1 MKKIGLYLGTFN
13 PIHNGHIALANYFI
27 NSTDLDEVWVV
38 LTPQNP
44 FKKNYNLIEDNHR
57 LEMANNTFN
66 HLKNIK
72 VSDIEFQLDKP
83 NYTIDTINRLSKD
96 FPNQQFTLLIG
107 EDNLVNFHHWKD
119 YSKILDLVEVYVYPR
134 TTDINIDQELI
145 TNNKINILDAPK
157 IETSSDQI
165 RKRIKEGDDIQSY
178 LPKEIYKYIIEKKL
192 YK

>member
-27 NSTDLDEVWVV
+27 NNTDLDEVWVV

-44 FKKNYNLIEDNHR
+44 FKKNHNLIQDNHR

-96 FPNQQFTLLIG
+96 FPDQQFTLLIG

>member
-27 NSTDLDEVWVV
+27 NNTDLDEVWVV

-44 FKKNYNLIEDNHR
+44 FKKNNNLIQDNHR

-96 FPNQQFTLLIG
+96 FPTQQFTLLIG

>member
-1 MKKIGLYLGTFN
+1 M
-13 PIHNGHIALANYFI
+13 
-27 NSTDLDEVWVV
+27 
-38 LTPQNP
+38 
-44 FKKNYNLIEDNHR
+44 
-57 LEMANNTFN
+57 
-66 HLKNIK
+66 
-72 VSDIEFQLDKP
+72 
-83 NYTIDTINRLSKD
+83 
-96 FPNQQFTLLIG
+96 
-107 EDNLVNFHHWKD
+107 
-119 YSKILDLVEVYVYPR
+119 YPR

>member
-13 PIHNGHIALANYFI
+13 PIHHGHITLANYFA
-27 NSTDLDEVWVV
+27 NNTDLDEVWVV

-57 LEMANNTFN
+57 IEMANNTFN

-72 VSDIEFQLDKP
+72 VSDIEFKLDKP
-83 NYTIDTINRLSKD
+83 NYTIDTINRLSED
-96 FPNQQFTLLIG
+96 FPNKQFTLLIG
-107 EDNLVNFHHWKD
+107 EDNLANFHHWKD
-119 YSKILDLVEVYVYPR
+119 YSKILDLVGVYVYPR
-134 TTDINIDQELI
+134 KTDINIDQELI

-157 IETSSDQI
+157 IEISSDQI
-165 RKRIKEGDDIQSY
+165 RKRMKEGDDIKSY

>member
-27 NSTDLDEVWVV
+27 NNTDLDEVWVV

-44 FKKNYNLIEDNHR
+44 FKKNNNLIQDNHR

-96 FPNQQFTLLIG
+96 FPSQQFTLLIG